1 MTKTTFQRA
10 SEDQVFLM
18 MGVSEL
24 TESSECAIVM
34 AADLEAAKRAFEGA
48 FKGFLAMTWPS
59 LREIRMSVDMLE
71 TARDGGFPDDLVVIN
86 AIQAVAQGGR

>member
-1 MTKTTFQRA
+1 MTKKPVQRA

-59 LREIRMSVDMLE
+59 LREIRKSLYMLE
-71 TARDGGFPDDLVVIN
+71 TARNGGVPDDLVVIN
-86 AIQAVAQGGR
+86 AIHLGSQEAR

>member
-1 MTKTTFQRA
+1 MTKNPVQRA

-24 TESSECAIVM
+24 TESTECAIVM
-34 AADLEAAKRAFEGA
+34 ATDLEAAKRAFESA
-48 FKGFLAMTWPS
+48 FKGFVAMTWPS

>member
-18 MGVSEL
+18 MGVSEFI
-24 TESSECAIVM
+24 ESTECAIVM
-34 AADLEAAKRAFEGA
+34 ATDLAAAKRAFECE
-48 FKGFLAMTWPS
+48 FKGYLAMTWPS

>member
-1 MTKTTFQRA
+1 MTKKSVQRA

-24 TESSECAIVM
+24 TESTECAIVM
-34 AADLEAAKRAFEGA
+34 ATDLESAKRAFEGT

-71 TARDGGFPDDLVVIN
+71 TARDGGFLDDLVVIDV
-86 AIQAVAQGGR
+86 IHPGGQGAR